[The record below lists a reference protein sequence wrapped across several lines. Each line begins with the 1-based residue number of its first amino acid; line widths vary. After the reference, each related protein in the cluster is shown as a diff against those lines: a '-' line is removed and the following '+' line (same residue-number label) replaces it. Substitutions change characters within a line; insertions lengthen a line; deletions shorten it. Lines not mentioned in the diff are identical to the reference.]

1 MLKDSLKV
9 AEGELLMVLFNYGS
23 CVSLYQPAR
32 RDVPTSAIVAWQS
45 RGATNHFLIVFDAHS
60 TGGNSYLVL

>member
-9 AEGELLMVLFNYGS
+9 EEGELLMAFFNYGS

-32 RDVPTSAIVAWQS
+32 RDVPTRATVAWQS
-45 RGATNHFLIVFDAHS
+45 WEATNHFLIALDVHS
-60 TGGNSYLVL
+60 TGDSSYLVL

>member
-9 AEGELLMVLFNYGS
+9 AEGELLMAFLNYGS

-32 RDVPTSAIVAWQS
+32 RDVPTSAVVAIMGSNQP
-45 RGATNHFLIVFDAHS
+45 LPDCI
-60 TGGNSYLVL
+60 